1 MYLGVNMKTI
11 NLTMNDYKKMKRII
25 RNDHKDYQYTIYI
38 EDREYP
44 YDTKEFWMLK
54 MVKALNIKDLELR
67 YNYIYD
73 EMCTILDNISHKVC
87 DFKCDK
93 CYGNR
98 SGKCFATINGC
109 CYFHK
114 KPCPYL
120 VDSVCQHRSISCKIF
135 LCSPIEK
142 KYKFKSKVNTY
153 PLLDNFF
160 NHRQKDVIH
169 YSYRETMDDVV
180 GKLLLYAK
188 NLK

>member
-1 MYLGVNMKTI
+1 METI
-11 NLTMNDYKKMKRII
+11 NLSLNDYKKMKKII
-25 RNDHKDYQYTIYI
+25 KNDRSNYQYTVDIL
-38 EDREYP
+38 DKEYP

-54 MVKALNIKDLELR
+54 MVKALNYKNLSDR

-73 EMCTILDNISHKVC
+73 EMCTILDNISHRVC

-120 VDSVCQHRSISCKIF
+120 VKGVCQHRSISCKIF

-142 KYKFKSKVNTY
+142 KYKFKSKVDTY
-153 PLLDNFF
+153 PILNYFF
-160 NHRQKDVIH
+160 NRKQKDIIH
-169 YSYRETMDDVV
+169 YSYRQTIDEVV
-180 GKLLLYAK
+180 PKLVEYATE
-188 NLK
+188 LK